1 MIKIHTC
8 VAGDNVVHEGT
19 WARVVDH
26 WAKVLGEPGF
36 RSQHLPP
43 FTQVPAPLSSF
54 FPRVTG
60 GCAHTFPARLWLRD
74 SKDAVFARAPEKPAG
89 SVCKIPLGLSRV

>member
-8 VAGDNVVHEGT
+8 VAGDNVGHEGT

-26 WAKVLGEPGF
+26 WAKVLGEPRF

-54 FPRVTG
+54 FPRVKEGVLT
-60 GCAHTFPARLWLRD
+60 PSLPD
-74 SKDAVFARAPEKPAG
+74 SGSGTQMVQCLPELLKSQRAL
-89 SVCKIPLGLSRV
+89 SVRFL